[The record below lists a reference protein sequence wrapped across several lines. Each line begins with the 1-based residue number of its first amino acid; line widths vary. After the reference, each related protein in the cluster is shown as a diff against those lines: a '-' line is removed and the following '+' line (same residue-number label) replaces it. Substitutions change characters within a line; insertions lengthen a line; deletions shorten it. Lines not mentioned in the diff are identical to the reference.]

1 MKKIL
6 AVLLSVFMLLG
17 LTTAAFAADTVPL
30 LVWVGDNADQEWI
43 NGVIENFKAANPETT
58 FDIKVGII
66 SEAQAKATV
75 LTDVTAAA
83 DVFTFADDQLGE
95 LVNAGALQ
103 EVSLNPEDV
112 IARNGA
118 GSVSAAMLDGKLYAY
133 PATAD
138 NGYFM
143 FYNKE
148 YFTEEDVMTMDAML
162 AKAAAAGKKVSME
175 MSGAWYMYSFFAGAG
190 LTMRL
195 LPDGVNNESNWNAT
209 DTPIKGV
216 DVAQAMLDIAAN
228 PGFINQGDGEF
239 VTGVKDGT
247 NIAGING
254 VWNANAAQEA
264 WGDNYAATKLPTYT
278 VAGQQVQMAS
288 FAGYKL
294 VGVNAYSANVGWAMM
309 FADFMTNEQS
319 QIARFTLR
327 GQGPS
332 NLAAGASAEV
342 QAAPAIAALAAQ
354 SAFATTQRVGGNYWG
369 PAATFGAIIYGGNAD
384 GTDLQTL
391 LDNMVAGITAPAQ

>member
-6 AVLLSVFMLLG
+6 AVLLSVCMLLG
-17 LTTAAFAADTVPL
+17 LTTAAFAADTIPL
-30 LVWVGDNADQEWI
+30 LVWVGDNADQDWI

-66 SEAQAKATV
+66 SEAQAKDTV
-75 LTDVTAAA
+75 LVDVTAAA

-103 EVSLNPEDV
+103 EVSLNAEDI

-190 LTMRL
+190 LTMQL
-195 LPDGVNNESNWNAT
+195 LPDGVNNECNWNAT
-209 DTPIKGV
+209 DTPITGAQ
-216 DVAQAMLDIAAN
+216 VAQAMLDIAAN

-319 QIARFTLR
+319 QISRFTLR

-332 NLAAGASAEV
+332 NLAAGESAEV

-354 SAFATTQRVGGNYWG
+354 SAYATTQRVGGNYWG

-391 LDNMVAGITAPAQ
+391 LDNMVAGVTAPAQ

>member
-6 AVLLSVFMLLG
+6 ALLLSVSMLFG
-17 LTTAAFAADTVPL
+17 LTTVAFAADTVAL
-30 LVWVGDNADQEWI
+30 LVWVGDDADQTWI
-43 NGVIENFKAANPETT
+43 NGVIDNFKAANPETT
-58 FDIKVGII
+58 FDIKVGIV
-66 SEAQAKATV
+66 SEAQAKDTV
-75 LTDVTAAA
+75 LVDVTAAA

-103 EVSLNPEDV
+103 EVSLNAED
-112 IARNGA
+112 IMARNGA
-118 GSVSAAMLDGKLYAY
+118 GSVAAATLDGKLYAY

-175 MSGAWYMYSFFAGAG
+175 MSGGWYMYSFFAGAG
-190 LTMRL
+190 LTMTL
-195 LPDGVNNESNWNAT
+195 LPDGVNNECNWNAT
-209 DTPIKGV
+209 DTPITGV
-216 DVAQAMLDIAAN
+216 EVAQAMLDIAAN

-254 VWNANAAQEA
+254 VWNANSAQEA

-278 VAGQQVQMAS
+278 VGGQQAQMAS

-319 QIARFTLR
+319 QISRFTLR

-342 QAAPAIAALAAQ
+342 QASPAIAALAAQ
-354 SAFATTQRVGGNYWG
+354 SAYATTQRVGGNYWG
-369 PAATFGAIIYGGNAD
+369 PAATFGSIIYGGNAD

-391 LDNMVAGITAPAQ
+391 LDNMVAGITAPVQ

>member
-6 AVLLSVFMLLG
+6 AVFLAVAMLFG
-17 LTTAAFAADTVPL
+17 LTATAFAEDTVAL
-30 LVWVGDNADQEWI
+30 LVWVGDDLDQEWI
-43 NGVIENFKAANPETT
+43 NGVIENFKADNPGTT
-58 FDIKVGII
+58 FDIKVGIQ
-66 SEAQAKATV
+66 SESTAKATV
-75 LTDVTAAA
+75 LTDITAAA

-103 EVSLNPEDV
+103 PVSLNVEDIV
-112 IARNGA
+112 ARNGA
-118 GSVSAAMLDGKLYAY
+118 GSVAAASVDGTLYAY

-148 YFTEEDVMTMDAML
+148 YFTQEDVMTLDAML
-162 AKAAAAGKKVSME
+162 DKAAAAGKKVSME
-175 MSGAWYMYSFFAGAG
+175 MSGGWYMYSFFAGAG
-190 LTMRL
+190 LTMQL

-209 DTPIKGV
+209 DTPITGV

-247 NIAGING
+247 VVAGING
-254 VWNANAAQEA
+254 VWNANTAAEA

-309 FADFMTNEQS
+309 FADYMTNEQS
-319 QIARFTLR
+319 QVSRFTLR

-332 NLAAGASAEV
+332 NLAAGASPEV

-369 PAATFGAIIYGGNAD
+369 PAASFGAIIYGGNAD

-391 LDNMVAGITAPAQ
+391 LDNMVAGITAPVQ

>member
-6 AVLLSVFMLLG
+6 AVFLSISMLFG
-17 LTTAAFAADTVPL
+17 LAATALAEDTVAL
-30 LVWVGDNADQEWI
+30 LVWVGDDADQEWI
-43 NGVIENFKAANPETT
+43 NGVIDNFKVANPGTK
-58 FDIKVGII
+58 FDIKVGIQ
-66 SEAQAKATV
+66 SESTAKATI
-75 LTDVTAAA
+75 LTDITAAA

-103 EVSLNPEDV
+103 PVSLNVEDV
-112 IARNGA
+112 IARNVAGA
-118 GSVSAAMLDGKLYAY
+118 VAASTVDGTLYAY

-148 YFTEEDVMTMDAML
+148 YFTEEDVLSLDTML
-162 AKAAAAGKKVSME
+162 EKAAAEGKKVSMDWS
-175 MSGAWYMYSFFAGAG
+175 SGWYLYSFFQGAG
-190 LTMRL
+190 LTMKL

-209 DTPIKGV
+209 DTPITGV
-216 DVAQAMLDIAAN
+216 EVAQAMLDIAAN

-239 VTGVKDGT
+239 VTGIKDGT
-247 NIAGING
+247 VIAGVNG
-254 VWNANAAQEA
+254 VWNAVAAQEA

-278 VAGQQVQMAS
+278 VAGQQAQMAS

-294 VGVNAYSANVGWAMM
+294 VGVNAYSVNVGWAMM
-309 FADFMTNEQS
+309 LADFMTNEQS
-319 QIARFTLR
+319 QVSRFTLR

-342 QAAPAIAALAAQ
+342 QASPAIVALAEQ
-354 SAFATTQRVGGNYWG
+354 NPYATTQRVGGNYWT
-369 PAATFGAIIYGGNAD
+369 PAASFGAIIYGGNED

-391 LDNMVAGITAPAQ
+391 LDNMVAGITAPVQ

>member
-6 AVLLSVFMLLG
+6 AVFLAVSMLLG
-17 LTTAAFAADTVPL
+17 LTVTALAEDTVAL
-30 LVWVGDNADQEWI
+30 LVWVGDDADQAWI
-43 NGVIENFKAANPETT
+43 NGVIDNFKAANPTTT
-58 FDIKVGII
+58 FDIKVGIQ
-66 SEAQAKATV
+66 SESTAKATV
-75 LTDVTAAA
+75 LTDITAAA

-103 EVSLNPEDV
+103 PVSLNVEDV
-112 IARNGA
+112 IARNVG
-118 GSVSAAMLDGKLYAY
+118 GSVAASTVDGTLYAY

-148 YFTEEDVMTMDAML
+148 YFTEEDVMSMDAML

-175 MSGAWYMYSFFAGAG
+175 MSGGWYMYSSFAGAG

-195 LPDGVNNESNWNAT
+195 LPDGVNNECNWNAT

-216 DVAQAMLDIAAN
+216 DVAQAMLDIAGN
-228 PGFINQGDGEF
+228 SGFVNQGDGEF

-247 NIAGING
+247 VIAGING
-254 VWNANAAQEA
+254 VWNANTASEA

-278 VAGQQVQMAS
+278 AAGQQVQMAS

-294 VGVNAYSANVGWAMM
+294 VGVNAYSANVGWAMI

-319 QIARFTLR
+319 QVSRFALR

-332 NLAAGASAEV
+332 NIAAGESPEV
-342 QAAPAIAALAAQ
+342 QASPAIVALAEQ
-354 SAFATTQRVGGNYWG
+354 NPYATTQRVGGNYWG
-369 PAATFGAIIYGGNAD
+369 PAASFGAIIYGGNAD

-391 LDNMVAGITAPAQ
+391 LDNMVAGITAPVQ